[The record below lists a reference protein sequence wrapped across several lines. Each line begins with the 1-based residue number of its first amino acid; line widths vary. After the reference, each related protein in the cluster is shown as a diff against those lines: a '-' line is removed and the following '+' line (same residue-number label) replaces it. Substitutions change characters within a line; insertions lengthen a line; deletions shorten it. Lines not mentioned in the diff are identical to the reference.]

1 MTKIE
6 FQKSMGILSAHYPSV
21 TISPETVKAYW
32 LRFKDCDKDTFAKAC
47 GKAIDESEFY
57 PTVARLIK
65 NMSCDITLDKVTKEL
80 SWVISLSPGQSFSST
95 KDINP
100 VTKRILHKLGGKTSI
115 GSMDSEK
122 LRISIAREYK
132 YAIVGLVDEKP
143 QIGVRSGEVN
153 ISDSIFGIS
162 SEIKQS

>member
-1 MTKIE
+1 MTKHE
-6 FQKSMGILSAHYPSV
+6 FQKTMAFMSQYYPSV
-21 TISPETVKAYW
+21 EEGEEMWKAYW

-95 KDINP
+95 KDIHP

-115 GSMDSEK
+115 GLMDSEK
-122 LRISIAREYK
+122 LRISITREYK
-132 YAIVGLVDEKP
+132 YAIVGLVDDKP
-143 QIGVRSGEVN
+143 KIGARSGATTIN
-153 ISDSIFGIS
+153 
-162 SEIKQS
+162 

>member
-1 MTKIE
+1 MTKQD
-6 FQKSMGILSAHYPSV
+6 FQKTMAFMSQYYPSV
-21 TISPETVKAYW
+21 EEGEEMWKAYW
-32 LRFKDCDKDTFAKAC
+32 LKFKDCDKDTFAKAC

-95 KDINP
+95 KDIHP

-115 GSMDSEK
+115 GLMDSEK
-122 LRISIAREYK
+122 LRISITREYK
-132 YAIVGLVDEKP
+132 YAIVGLVDDKP
-143 QIGVRSGEVN
+143 KIGARSGATTIN
-153 ISDSIFGIS
+153 
-162 SEIKQS
+162 

>member
-1 MTKIE
+1 MTKHE
-6 FQKSMGILSAHYPSV
+6 FQKTMAFMSQYYPSV
-21 TISPETVKAYW
+21 EEGEEMWKAYW

-80 SWVISLSPGQSFSST
+80 SWVISLPPGQSFSST
-95 KDINP
+95 KDIHP
-100 VTKRILHKLGGKTSI
+100 VTKTILHKLGGKMSI

-122 LRISIAREYK
+122 LRISITREYK
-132 YAIVGLVDEKP
+132 YAIVGLVDDKP
-143 QIGVRSGEVN
+143 KIGARSGKTN
-153 ISDSIFGIS
+153 IGESVFGIIR
-162 SEIKQS
+162 ETK